1 MSSCCPTH
9 VGPVASDYKGL
20 GSHEKIDDMELYVV
34 GEGDKAVLVIYDI
47 FGFHPNTY
55 QWCDKLAA
63 AAGVRVVMP
72 DLFRGKAWPVN
83 PWPPVGDLM
92 GWIQK
97 EGTDEVIARDV
108 AKTMPWLAAQ
118 GVKATAIHGFC
129 WGGAKAF
136 VQAAEAGKFRAVG
149 TCHPSF
155 LNGELAAK
163 VHVPALV
170 LNSKDE
176 SDEGMNEVEAVL
188 KKNVGADKVVSEWFR
203 DVHHGWCAARGDC
216 SDPVQKVNM
225 QKALDISAA
234 FYKRFL
240 A

>member
-1 MSSCCPTH
+1 MSSCCPTT
-9 VGPVASDYKGL
+9 VGPVSSDYKGV
-20 GSHEKIDDMELYVV
+20 GKHEKVDDMELYVV
-34 GEGDKAVLVIYDI
+34 GEGDKAVVVIYDI

-72 DLFRGKAWPVN
+72 DIFRGKPWPVD

-97 EGTDEVIARDV
+97 EGTEEAVDRDV
-108 AKTMPWLAAQ
+108 KKVMPWLAAQ
-118 GVKATAIHGFC
+118 GVKATAVHGFC
-129 WGGAKAF
+129 WGGLRAF
-136 VQAAEAGKFRAVG
+136 NQAATGVFKAVG

-155 LNGELAAK
+155 VTAEVASA
-163 VHVPALV
+163 VHVPAMV

-176 SDEGMNEVEAVL
+176 SDEQMNAVEEVL
-188 KKNVGADKVVSEWFR
+188 RKNLGSDKLVNEWFKE
-203 DVHHGWCAARGDC
+203 VHHGWCAARGDC
-216 SDPVQKVNM
+216 SDPVQKANM
-225 QKALDISAA
+225 QKALDISAQ
-234 FYKRFL
+234 FFKKHL